1 MKLNKTHLD
10 EVIRLTKKYFK
21 LRDTDLLAALRVA
34 EQTLQEENNVNY
46 NIIQLI
52 GNLAMFSQHSG
63 IGTHKD
69 IYKALAAFGI
79 EVKNE
84 IIKRN

>member
-10 EVIRLTKKYFK
+10 EVLRLTKKYFK

-34 EQTLQEENNVNY
+34 EQTLQEENKVNY

-52 GNLAMFSQHSG
+52 GNLAMFTQLSG
-63 IGTHKD
+63 KD
-69 IYKALAAFGI
+69 SDEAIYKALAAFGI
-79 EVKNE
+79 EVE
-84 IIKRN
+84 

>member
-10 EVIRLTKKYFK
+10 EVIRLNKKYFK
-21 LRDTDLLAALRVA
+21 LRDTDLLAAIRTA

-46 NIIQLI
+46 NVIQLI
-52 GNLAMFSQHSG
+52 GNLSMFSQHSG
-63 IGTHKD
+63 IGTHED

-79 EVKNE
+79 EVE
-84 IIKRN
+84 WD